1 MKIKNNALFLR
12 FLHIFVPLI
21 INKLKMK
28 KIILLL
34 SVVFLSTSALQ
45 AQDSKFYLG
54 VGAGYAS
61 AGGDLSDG
69 YKGGIH
75 INFLNMGY
83 RFNESWGVTANLGS
97 AGHSIDADA
106 DVAVGIGAFSVGPMY
121 SMPVGSASW
130 DFKPQ
135 YAFSMKGVVR
145 GDDAANSP
153 FGNLEDLE
161 QSGSGF
167 ILGNSFVF
175 GDGGKGFSW
184 SIDVDYLM
192 GNFDEVS
199 GPGGTAEV
207 DEDYSS
213 LRLGVGVRY
222 NF

>member
-1 MKIKNNALFLR
+1 MKIKNNSLFLR

-54 VGAGYAS
+54 VGAGYAT
-61 AGGDLSDG
+61 AGGDFSDD

-97 AGHSIDADA
+97 AGHSIDDSDTAA
-106 DVAVGIGAFSVGPMY
+106 GIGAFSVGPMY

-135 YAFSMKGVVR
+135 YAFSMKGVYR
-145 GDDAANSP
+145 GDEAALL
-153 FGNLEDLE
+153 GLEDIEL
-161 QSGSGF
+161 SGSGF

-192 GNFDEVS
+192 GNFDEAELNGVS
-199 GPGGTAEV
+199 FE
-207 DEDYSS
+207 DDSDYSS